1 MPCGKRQMAAPRA
14 RRKRPE
20 SFSTRSL
27 TKAHP
32 LRKLHTPITLFVAAT
47 LLAACAQQPSLPD
60 AARPLSAE
68 QLGLEA
74 HAGKAWPAELNTRWW
89 TAFQDPQLDA
99 LISRAVAESPTL
111 GLARA
116 RIERAG
122 AGVQAAKAADYPN
135 IGLGFDTTQ
144 QRYTANGLYP
154 PPLAGSTR
162 SSGTLQAGLSYE
174 WDFFGRNKAALTAAL
189 GQVQAA
195 QAEAAAARLMLA
207 SQVARSYFALAR
219 LLAQHELLGQQIAL
233 REQALTLVR
242 ERSAAGLDNA
252 QELRSAE
259 SPLPELRRQGMAL
272 DELATLLRHQLAA
285 LSAQPSSA
293 LQALKP
299 QLPELLAMPAN
310 TNASGSSLPSLDIS
324 LDLLGRRPDV
334 QAARWRVEASTQDV
348 AVARALFYPNI
359 SLTAFAGFSSIG
371 LDRLLQSGSQQY
383 GVGPSLRLPLFDSG
397 RLSANLRGTAAQA
410 NEAVAAYNAA
420 LLEAV
425 RDASDQLTSV
435 ASLQR
440 QHTEQDALLA
450 NAQAVQALAQTRF
463 EAGLGNRLIVLGA
476 SQARLQQQRQALDL
490 RGQRLDAQV
499 SLMRSLGGGWTARAQ

>member
-1 MPCGKRQMAAPRA
+1 MPCGKRRMAAPRV
-14 RRKRPE
+14 RLNRPE
-20 SFSTRSL
+20 L
-27 TKAHP
+27 TPTPHQSPP
-32 LRKLHTPITLFVAAT
+32 LRKLHTPITLLAAAA
-47 LLAACAQQPSLPD
+47 LLAACAQQPSLPE
-60 AARPLSAE
+60 AARPLSAD
-68 QLGLEA
+68 QLGLTTEP
-74 HAGKAWPAELNTRWW
+74 GKDWPAELNTRWW

-99 LISRAVAESPTL
+99 LISRAAAESPSL
-111 GLARA
+111 AVARA
-116 RIERAG
+116 RIERAS
-122 AGVQAAKAADYPN
+122 AGVQSAKAADYPT
-135 IGLGFDTTQ
+135 IGLGFDATQ

-154 PPLAGSTR
+154 PPLAGSDR
-162 SSGTLQAGLSYE
+162 SSGTLQAGISYE
-174 WDFFGRNKAALTAAL
+174 WDFFGRNKAALAAAL

-195 QAEAAAARLMLA
+195 QAEGAAARLMLA
-207 SQVARSYFALAR
+207 SQVTRSYFALAR
-219 LLAQHELLGQQIAL
+219 LLAQHELLGQQITL

-242 ERSAAGLDNA
+242 QRSAAGLDNA

-259 SPLPELRRQGMAL
+259 GPLPELRRQGLAL
-272 DELATLLRHQLAA
+272 DELATVLRHQLAA

-299 QLPELLAMPAN
+299 QLPQLLAMPAN
-310 TNASGSSLPSLDIS
+310 INTNASGSTPPSLG

-334 QAARWRVEASTQDV
+334 LAARWRVEASTQEV
-348 AVARALFYPNI
+348 AVARASFYPNI

-397 RLSANLRGTAAQA
+397 RLSANLRGTAALA

-440 QHTEQDALLA
+440 QQTEQDALLA

-463 EAGLGNRLIVLGA
+463 DAGLGNRLVVLGA

-490 RGQRLDAQV
+490 RSQLLDAQV
-499 SLMRSLGGGWTARAQ
+499 SLMRSLGGGWTARTE

>member
-1 MPCGKRQMAAPRA
+1 M
-14 RRKRPE
+14 
-20 SFSTRSL
+20 
-27 TKAHP
+27 
-32 LRKLHTPITLFVAAT
+32 RKLITPITLLAAAA
-47 LLAACAQQPSLPD
+47 LLAACAQQPTLPD
-60 AARPLSAE
+60 AARPLSAD
-68 QLGLEA
+68 QLGLTTA
-74 HAGKAWPAELNTRWW
+74 PGKAWPAELNTTWW

-99 LISRAVAESPTL
+99 LITRALAESPTL
-111 GLARA
+111 AVARA
-116 RIERAG
+116 RIERAS
-122 AGVQAAKAADYPN
+122 AGVQSAKAADYPT
-135 IGLGFDTTQ
+135 IGLGFDATQ

-154 PPLAGSTR
+154 PPLAGSDR
-162 SSGTLQAGLSYE
+162 SSGTLQAGISYE
-174 WDFFGRNKAALTAAL
+174 WDFFGRNKAALAAAL

-195 QAEAAAARLMLA
+195 QAEGAAARLMLA

-233 REQALTLVR
+233 REQALALVR
-242 ERSAAGLDNA
+242 QRSAAGLDNA
-252 QELRSAE
+252 QELRNAE
-259 SPLPELRRQGMAL
+259 GPLPELRRQGLLL
-272 DELATLLRHQLAA
+272 DELAAVLRHQLAA
-285 LSAQPSSA
+285 LSAQPASV

-299 QLPELLAMPAN
+299 QLPQLLAMPAN
-310 TNASGSSLPSLDIS
+310 MNTNASGSTAPSLDLGI
-324 LDLLGRRPDV
+324 DLLGRRPDV
-334 QAARWRVEASTQDV
+334 LAARWRVEASTQDV

-425 RDASDQLTSV
+425 RDASDQLSSV

-440 QHTEQDALLA
+440 QQTEQDALLA
-450 NAQAVQALAQTRF
+450 NAQAVQTLAQTRF
-463 EAGLGNRLIVLGA
+463 DAGLGNRLAVLGT

-490 RGQRLDAQV
+490 RSQMLDAQV
-499 SLMRSLGGGWTARAQ
+499 SLMRSLGGGWTASAQ